1 MNIKLLILATILLAP
16 APPAAASSDAYRL
29 YLDGRLTDSARAYQ
43 DAFLADPSSAK
54 PLLDAAM
61 VLKQLGKGLRAAEL
75 LEKASLKEPDD
86 PDILCETGWLYFHE
100 AYYEKADVFFE
111 RALKL
116 DRGHARAVLG
126 RASVLAH
133 LGDRAGTMRLLA
145 RYKELRPD
153 FSGVDYI
160 IAWNYVNFRMYG
172 EAEEK
177 LIDVLR
183 QDPSFVE
190 ARLPLAG
197 IYARQKKFDEAWN
210 QYYRVLDWAP
220 GHPIAAANI
229 KVLEGKLTK
238 QPEDIRPPF
247 RITSPT
253 KVGYVDAVQALEKSV
268 RLKVGIGTDNT
279 GKQGR
284 NNILRLRSFEGF
296 TITGRD
302 SGKLYATVPAGESWT
317 AVFENNRIVVK
328 NAKGVVYGRFRGPIM
343 IESVDHKTG
352 SVIIE
357 AVRSS
362 KNPYFRYSDRQYR
375 GVLELYPM
383 PGRGIGTRNHI
394 DMELYMLGVVPAE
407 MSSQWPYESLK
418 AQAVI
423 ARTQAVLRS
432 RAGPHKSDG
441 YHICDSQ
448 HCQVYRG
455 VGHEANSTN
464 KATLETESEIL
475 TYRGK
480 PAWTFYHANCGGHTQ
495 SSGEVTGWGKLAYL
509 KGRPDLP
516 AEDAPGPRG
525 PWDFHLWMTS
535 EPPAHCNYPDA
546 VRSSQ
551 YRWLRILKHKDI
563 EFRVNKRYRTGS
575 LKEIIPLRRA
585 VSGNVNSIR
594 FVGSRRT
601 VDVDREHLIRNI
613 LGFGSLKSTL
623 FDMETNRFPD
633 GRVRNYWIY
642 GGGWGH
648 GIGLCQSGAAGMAGK
663 HGRNYREILDF
674 YFPGTS
680 ISRLKY
686 VKKKRK

>member
-1 MNIKLLILATILLAP
+1 MAKNIPAITLAALLA
-16 APPAAASSDAYRL
+16 AAPAAAASDGYRL

-43 DAFLADPSSAK
+43 DAFLADPSSVR

-61 VLKQLGKGLRAAEL
+61 VFKQMGKGLRAAEL
-75 LEKASLKEPDD
+75 LEKASLKEPRN

-100 AYYEKADVFFE
+100 AGYGKADLFFEKA
-111 RALKL
+111 LTL

-160 IAWNYVNFRMYG
+160 IAWNYVNFQMYR

-177 LIDVLR
+177 LIEVLR

-210 QYYRVLDWAP
+210 QYYRVLDYAP
-220 GHPIAAANI
+220 GHPVAAENI
-229 KVLEGKLTK
+229 KVLEGRLTK

-253 KVGYVDAVQALEKSV
+253 RVGFVDAVQALEKSV
-268 RLKVGIGTDNT
+268 KLKVGVGTDNT
-279 GKQGR
+279 GKQAR
-284 NNILRLRSFEGF
+284 NNILKLRSFEGF
-296 TITGRD
+296 TIRGRS
-302 SGKLYATVPAGESWT
+302 SGRLYATVPAGESWT
-317 AVFENNRIVVK
+317 AVFEKDRVVIK
-328 NAKGVVYGRFRGPIM
+328 NAGGEVYGRFQGALM
-343 IESVDHKTG
+343 LESLDARTG

-357 AVRSS
+357 AVKTS
-362 KNPYFRYSDRQYR
+362 KNPYFRHSDRQYR
-375 GVLELYPM
+375 GALELYPM
-383 PGRGIGTRNHI
+383 PGRGIGVRNHI
-394 DMELYMLGVVPAE
+394 DMELYLLGVVPAE
-407 MSSQWPYESLK
+407 VSPQWAYESLK

-432 RAGPHKSDG
+432 RSGPHKADG

-464 KATLETESEIL
+464 KAVLETESEIL
-475 TYRGK
+475 THKGK
-480 PAWTFYHANCGGHTQ
+480 PAWTFYHSNCGGHTQ
-495 SSGEVTGWGKLAYL
+495 SSGEVTGWGKLPYL
-509 KGRPDLP
+509 NGRPDRGP
-516 AEDAPGPRG
+516 ETETAPRG
-525 PWDFHLWMTS
+525 PWDFHLWITGA
-535 EPPAHCNYPDA
+535 PPANCNYPEA
-546 VRSSQ
+546 VRSSE

-563 EFRVNKRYRTGS
+563 EFRVNRNYGTGA
-575 LKEIIPLRRA
+575 LKEIVPLRRA
-585 VSGNVNSIR
+585 ASGNVNSIR
-594 FVGSRRT
+594 FVGSKKT
-601 VDVDREHLIRNI
+601 VDIDREHLIRNI

-623 FDMETNRFPD
+623 FSMETNRFPD
-633 GRVRNYWIY
+633 GRVRNYWLY

-663 HGRNYREILDF
+663 YGKKYREILDF
-674 YFPGTS
+674 YFPGTAV
-680 ISRLKY
+680 SRLRY
-686 VKKKRK
+686 VKKD

>member
-1 MNIKLLILATILLAP
+1 MNIYFLPLLLLFTAAP
-16 APPAAASSDAYRL
+16 AGASADAYRL
-29 YLDGRLTDSARAYQ
+29 YLSGRLTDSVRTYQ
-43 DAFLADPSSAK
+43 DAFEADPSSVK

-61 VLKQLGKGLRAAEL
+61 VLKQLGRGRRAAEL
-75 LEKASLKEPDD
+75 LEKAAAEKPGD
-86 PDILCETGWLYFHE
+86 PDILCEAGWLHFHE
-100 AYYEKADVFFE
+100 ASYDKAVYFFE

-116 DRGHARAVLG
+116 RPDHSRSVLG
-126 RASVLAH
+126 MASVRSH
-133 LGDRAGTMRLLA
+133 LGDRAGAMRLLS

-160 IAWNYVNFRMYG
+160 IAWNYVNFRMYA

-177 LIDVLR
+177 LIEVLR

-210 QYYRVLDWAP
+210 QYYRVLDYAP
-220 GHPIAAANI
+220 EHPIAAENI
-229 KVLEGKLTK
+229 KILEGKLTK

-253 KVGYVDAVQALEKSV
+253 RVEHVDAVQALEKSV
-268 RLKVGIGTDNT
+268 RLKVGVGTDNT

-296 TITGRD
+296 TITGRS

-317 AVFENNRIVVK
+317 VLFENGRIVVK
-328 NAKGVVYGRFRGPIM
+328 NAEGAVYGRFQGAIM
-343 IESVDHKTG
+343 LESLDKRTG

-357 AVRSS
+357 AVRNCG
-362 KNPYFRYSDRQYR
+362 NPYFRYSDRQYR
-375 GVLELYPM
+375 GALELYPM
-383 PGRGIGTRNHI
+383 PGRGIGVRNHI
-394 DMELYMLGVVPAE
+394 DMELYLLGVVPAE
-407 MSSQWPYESLK
+407 VSPQWPYESLK

-432 RAGPHKSDG
+432 RGGPHKADG

-464 KATLETESEIL
+464 KAVLETESEIL
-475 TYRGK
+475 TYKGK
-480 PAWTFYHANCGGHTQ
+480 PAWTFYHSNCGGHTQ
-495 SSGEVTGWGKLAYL
+495 ASGEVTGWSPLAYL
-509 KGRPDLP
+509 KGRPDMPEEEAP
-516 AEDAPGPRG
+516 AAPRG
-525 PWDFHLWMTS
+525 PWDFHLWMTGN
-535 EPPAHCNYPDA
+535 PPASCNYPEA
-546 VRSSQ
+546 VRPSE

-563 EFRVNKRYRTGS
+563 EFRVNKRYGTGS
-575 LKEIIPLRRA
+575 LKEVIPLRRA
-585 VSGNVNSIR
+585 VSGNVNAIR
-594 FVGSRRT
+594 FVGSRKT

-623 FDMETNRFPD
+623 FFMETNRFPD
-633 GRVRNYWIY
+633 GRVRNYWLY

-648 GIGLCQSGAAGMAGK
+648 GIGLCQSGAAGMAGR
-663 HGRNYREILDF
+663 HGKRYREILDF
-674 YFPGTS
+674 YFPGTG

-686 VKKKRK
+686 VKKK